1 MAFTAKPSEGLAPR
15 LEGLLAEGEQI
26 IFCLD
31 SDIGPDGDYG
41 EQSLILTD
49 KRLGVLPP
57 NGEADPRFFDIE
69 SVEEAKAEVLVG
81 SGLVLM
87 LYAWWRFEERDIRV
101 AGEGGWRLPG
111 LGRRATPR

>member
-69 SVEEAKAEVLVG
+69 SVEEAKTSSPVVGLATASARSRAVWRSCWTLSCLVMAVT
-81 SGLVLM
+81 SLEC
-87 LYAWWRFEERDIRV
+87 EER
-101 AGEGGWRLPG
+101 
-111 LGRRATPR
+111 